1 MLCNWKLGNY
11 FRELSVVVVGVFI
24 TLAATNFISETSQEK
39 QIKESMLMIKMELTE
54 NLKEINKAE
63 TAYLREIAFFQ
74 LLQ

>member
-39 QIKESMLMIKMELTE
+39 QIKESMLMIKMGLTE
-54 NLKEINKAE
+54 NLKEIIKQK
-63 TAYLREIAFFQ
+63 LHICVK
-74 LLQ
+74 

>member
-54 NLKEINKAE
+54 NLKEIIKQK
-63 TAYLREIAFFQ
+63 LHICVK
-74 LLQ
+74 